1 MTCARS
7 SLLVCVQLFS
17 CLGGTRAL
25 HSRSVSSTGTTWAK
39 IYQIQDGPESS
50 YAFPLTTGAYG
61 NITSSEIGSSHAKY
75 SDSDINAMASA
86 RDGYTHVYQIKSSD
100 CASYLYVRSS
110 DSYVDT
116 SASFGLTKD
125 DTQVCLSSAYESCS
139 TWATLRSTLH
149 GIDLLYTSP
158 NLGGETCCRYFFGHG
173 AVDCYAGPSGHRC
186 VKGGS
191 QCQYKKLDQVAFYIW
206 TATPSPTP
214 SPTPEPTSSPTPSP
228 APEPTSS
235 PSPSPTPGPTSSPTS
250 ASAMGDP
257 HITSIT
263 GAKFD
268 IVRPGNHTLLHIPRF
283 STQGDNLIDVRGFVK
298 HEGSTCL
305 DMYIDCLHITGKWV
319 VERQLGV
326 LSFFS
331 GKRTELSEN
340 WLTFGV
346 LKLKVVHGSTSGGT
360 KYLNLFAKDLSKVHF
375 SIGGILGLDDHS
387 QAATREEECKRAIS
401 LLVNM
406 SANDP

>member
-1 MTCARS
+1 
-7 SLLVCVQLFS
+7 
-17 CLGGTRAL
+17 
-25 HSRSVSSTGTTWAK
+25 
-39 IYQIQDGPESS
+39 
-50 YAFPLTTGAYG
+50 
-61 NITSSEIGSSHAKY
+61 
-75 SDSDINAMASA
+75 
-86 RDGYTHVYQIKSSD
+86 
-100 CASYLYVRSS
+100 
-110 DSYVDT
+110 
-116 SASFGLTKD
+116 
-125 DTQVCLSSAYESCS
+125 
-139 TWATLRSTLH
+139 
-149 GIDLLYTSP
+149 
-158 NLGGETCCRYFFGHG
+158 
-173 AVDCYAGPSGHRC
+173 
-186 VKGGS
+186 
-191 QCQYKKLDQVAFYIW
+191 
-206 TATPSPTP
+206 
-214 SPTPEPTSSPTPSP
+214 
-228 APEPTSS
+228 
-235 PSPSPTPGPTSSPTS
+235 
-250 ASAMGDP
+250 MGDP
-257 HITSIT
+257 HMTSIT

-305 DMYIDCLHITGKWV
+305 DMYIDSLHITGKWV

-331 GKRTELSEN
+331 GKRTELSDN

-401 LLVNM
+401 LLVKM